1 MDIVCNKCDNI
12 IKIPDNKVPKGKA
25 FNIACPKCKNKISVS
40 GADTK
45 SSQNIKPEKPKPE
58 KPKPEKQQ
66 PGKQASPKPEKMPE
80 TSDNSEGIPEDPFE
94 FLEEG
99 AKTVLLC
106 ETDSG
111 HKAKIKEI
119 VEKMNYHILES
130 SSPRDTLKQMRFR
143 DFDLVILNELFGT
156 RDPEMNHVLKY
167 LSQLNMIN
175 RRNMFVLL
183 ISERLRTGDN
193 MIAMNKSVNMIINVK
208 DMDRLD
214 KLLELAISENERFY
228 RIFKEAFKKIKGV

>member
-1 MDIVCNKCDNI
+1 MDIVCNKCSHT

-40 GADTK
+40 NTEK
-45 SSQNIKPEKPKPE
+45 TPPENIKPGKPKPE
-58 KPKPEKQQ
+58 NTKQEKPPEI
-66 PGKQASPKPEKMPE
+66 PDENG
-80 TSDNSEGIPEDPFE
+80 GIAEDPFE

-99 AKTVLLC
+99 AKTAILC
-106 ETDSG
+106 ESDPG
-111 HKAKIKEI
+111 RRAAIKKII
-119 VEKMNYHILES
+119 EKMNYHILES

-143 DFDLVILNELFGT
+143 DFNLVILNELFGT

-167 LSQLNMIN
+167 LSQLNMFN

-193 MIAMNKSVNMIINVK
+193 MTAFNKSVNMIINVS
-208 DMDRLD
+208 DMDRFE
-214 KLLELAISENERFY
+214 KLIEIAINENERFY
-228 RIFKEAFKKIKGV
+228 RTFKEAFRKIKGV

>member
-1 MDIVCNKCDNI
+1 MEIVCNKCDHT

-40 GADTK
+40 NKDKKPVKKVKPDKAKPDK
-45 SSQNIKPEKPKPE
+45 IKPKKSE
-58 KPKPEKQQ
+58 
-66 PGKQASPKPEKMPE
+66 PEKMQEIP
-80 TSDNSEGIPEDPFE
+80 DDIDGIHEDPFE

-99 AKTVLLC
+99 AKTAILC
-106 ETDSG
+106 ESDSERN
-111 HKAKIKEI
+111 AKIKEI
-119 VEKMNYHILES
+119 IEKMDYHILES

-143 DFDLVILNELFGT
+143 DFNLVILNELFGT
-156 RDPEMNHVLKY
+156 RDPDMNHVQKY

-193 MIAMNKSVNMIINVK
+193 MMALNKSVNMIINVK
-208 DMDRLD
+208 DMNRFE
-214 KLLELAISENERFY
+214 KLLGLALTENEKFY
-228 RIFKEAFKKIKGV
+228 RTFKEAFRQIKGI